1 MKRLLT
7 ALLVVLTVGSVLTAS
22 TRTLKLGQIPDSL
35 RTPHD
40 RAAYLAMHY
49 WDSLDFA
56 DPTVVLDTLF
66 VEQSFVDFLTLL
78 PIITPAETD
87 SATARLMRL
96 TAVNPAASR
105 LLALTAEKY
114 LDFTDSPFYSDP
126 FYLSFLRAV
135 NTDAN
140 LPAADKARFA
150 YRLDMALKNLPGTPA
165 TDFPLTLRDGS
176 STTIRNL
183 PAPGVNRLLIFYD
196 PECDH
201 CVDFI
206 HTLAANPA
214 VTAAVADGSL
224 SVTAVYTEGD
234 PEVYARSAALIPPT
248 WTDALTPDNPVEN
261 DELYYLP
268 EQPAIYLLDN
278 ASNVLLRN
286 LRPEDIQSI
295 ISAVTSR

>member
-7 ALLVVLTVGSVLTAS
+7 ALAVALGAAVVLTAS
-22 TRTLKLGQIPDSL
+22 TRTLSLGQIPDSL

-56 DPTVVLDTLF
+56 DRAVALDTLF
-66 VEQSFVDFLTLL
+66 VEQSFADFLTLL
-78 PIITPAETD
+78 PIITTAETD
-87 SATARLMRL
+87 SATTQLMRR
-96 TAVNPAASR
+96 TAVDPAASR
-105 LLALTAEKY
+105 LVALTAEKY

-126 FYLSFLRAV
+126 FYLSFLRAIGSA
-135 NTDAN
+135 AN

-150 YRLDMALKNLPGTPA
+150 YRLEMALKNLPGTQA

-176 STTIRNL
+176 STTLHAL
-183 PAPGVNRLLIFYD
+183 PAPGANRLLIFYD
-196 PECDH
+196 PDCDH
-201 CVDFI
+201 CVDLI

-214 VTAAVADGSL
+214 VAAAVSDGSL
-224 SVTAVYTEGD
+224 AVTAIYAEGD
-234 PEVYARSAALIPPT
+234 PEVYARSAGLIPAT
-248 WTDALTPDNPVEN
+248 WTDALTPGNPVEN

-268 EQPAIYLLDN
+268 EQPTIYLLDN
-278 ASNVLLRN
+278 AGNVLLRN
-286 LRPEDIQSI
+286 LRPEDISAI